1 MTTLKAKK
9 TKSIVS
15 SEKEILVC
23 GYAPADRLQSILS
36 EFDGTLSLK
45 AAHTRDELARELAAG
60 QQPICILEHEIYN
73 VDVLGE
79 LANVLGVNEADEEA
93 FFAGIVKKAEAA
105 ANEAC
110 TALDLLPQLIASSPD
125 TRFVI
130 TSHTRGSGLSPK
142 QHAAYKAFP
151 EVVKVMGFV
160 NSNQN
165 YKYLKK
171 LLERAYGSDS

>member
-1 MTTLKAKK
+1 MTTFRAKK
-9 TKSIVS
+9 PKSIIS
-15 SEKEILVC
+15 SKKEVLVC

-36 EFDGTLSLK
+36 ELGGTVSLK
-45 AAHTRDELARELAAG
+45 IAHAKDEFARELATG
-60 QQPICILEHEIYN
+60 QQPICIIEHEIYN
-73 VDVLGE
+73 VDVLGQ
-79 LANVLGVNEADEEA
+79 LANVLGVDEADEEA

-105 ANEAC
+105 ANDAC

-151 EVVKVMGFV
+151 EVMKVMGFV

-171 LLERAYGSDS
+171 LLERAYTGNS